1 MIEVER
7 KVKHLRAGEVV
18 KETHEFEYA
27 AVRSGPLRPARTGAA
42 TNLSPRQAN
51 AKVLDKLLR
60 RHWTIENRNHY
71 VRDNH
76 WNEDRQ
82 TWRSGSSAFV
92 MFVLV
97 SIAMNLLRAAS
108 PRWTEEASMPR
119 RSMAADYTVTATP
132 EAVLS
137 KPP

>member
-1 MIEVER
+1 VIEVER

-27 AVRSGPLRPARTGAA
+27 A
-42 TNLSPRQAN
+42 TNLSPRRAN

-60 RHWTIENRNHY
+60 RHWMIENRNHY

-97 SIAMNLLRAAS
+97 SIAMNLLRAA
-108 PRWTEEASMPR
+108 PPCWTELTWMPG
-119 RSMAADYTVTATP
+119 RSMAVDYTLTAAP
-132 EAVLS
+132 ETVLR

>member
-1 MIEVER
+1 M
-7 KVKHLRAGEVV
+7 KQLRAGKVV
-18 KETHEFEYA
+18 KETHEFEY
-27 AVRSGPLRPARTGAA
+27 GA

-60 RHWTIENRNHY
+60 RHWMIENRNHY
-71 VRDNH
+71 VRDTY

-82 TWRSGSSAFV
+82 TWRTGSTAFV

-108 PRWTEEASMPR
+108 PRWTDQTPMPR
-119 RSMAADYTVTATP
+119 RSMAADYTLTVAPETVLGTP
-132 EAVLS
+132 
-137 KPP
+137 P